1 MSGVPFTAVASG
13 AEGARGR
20 TIMRKTIVSGSVA
33 CLAFAA
39 AMTVALSGQPVAND
53 GPRYENE
60 TNLVRPDDYREW
72 TFLSSGLAMAYNED
86 EPAGGATGPQLFQNV
101 FVNPSSYRGFMETG
115 AWPDGTTFV
124 LEFRRAA
131 TDADISRTGRFQTD
145 RVMLEAEVKDS
156 RFPDGWAFF
165 NFGQDDALA
174 DVAEPLAGR
183 QVARCIECHT
193 EHTAVERTFVQFYPT
208 LLEVARQKGTVKPGF

>member
-1 MSGVPFTAVASG
+1 MSKS
-13 AEGARGR
+13 
-20 TIMRKTIVSGSVA
+20 IVSVCVA
-33 CLAFAA
+33 CLTLGA
-39 AMTVALSGQPVAND
+39 VSSVVLSGQPAAGD
-53 GPRYENE
+53 GPRYENQ

-86 EPAGGATGPQLFQNV
+86 TPAGGDTRPQLFQNV

-115 AWPDGTTFV
+115 VWPDGTTFV
-124 LEFRRAA
+124 LEFRQAA
-131 TDADISRTGRFQTD
+131 TDVDISRTGRFQSD

-174 DVAEPLAGR
+174 DVAEPLRGQ
-183 QVARCIECHT
+183 QVARCIECHA

-208 LLEVARQKGTVKPGF
+208 LLEVAREKGTVKPGF

>member
-1 MSGVPFTAVASG
+1 MSKS
-13 AEGARGR
+13 
-20 TIMRKTIVSGSVA
+20 IVILCVA
-33 CLAFAA
+33 CLTLAA
-39 AMTVALSGQPVAND
+39 VSSVVLWGQTAASD
-53 GPRYENE
+53 GPRYENQ

-86 EPAGGATGPQLFQNV
+86 TPVGGDTRPQLFQNV

-115 AWPDGTTFV
+115 VWPDGTTFV
-124 LEFRRAA
+124 LEFRQAA
-131 TDADISRTGRFQTD
+131 TDVEISRTGRFQTD

-174 DVAEPLAGR
+174 DVAEPLSGQ

>member
-1 MSGVPFTAVASG
+1 MPKRF
-13 AEGARGR
+13 
-20 TIMRKTIVSGSVA
+20 VSLGVA
-33 CLAFAA
+33 CATFAA
-39 AMTVALSGQPVAND
+39 VSAIPLLGQPVSDD
-53 GPRYENE
+53 GPRYENG
-60 TNLVRPDDYREW
+60 TDLVRPDDYREW

-86 EPAGGATGPQLFQNV
+86 QPAGGPAGPQLFQNV
-101 FVNPSSYRGFMETG
+101 FVNPSSHRAFMQTG
-115 AWPDGTTFV
+115 EWPNGTTFV

-131 TDADISRTGRFQTD
+131 TDVDISRTGRFQTD

-174 DVAEPLAGR
+174 AVAEPLAGSA
-183 QVARCIECHT
+183 VARCIECHT

-208 LLEVARQKGTVKPGF
+208 LLEVAREKDTVKPGF

>member
-1 MSGVPFTAVASG
+1 MSKS
-13 AEGARGR
+13 
-20 TIMRKTIVSGSVA
+20 IVILCVA
-33 CLAFAA
+33 CLTLAA
-39 AMTVALSGQPVAND
+39 VSSVVLWGQPAASD
-53 GPRYENE
+53 GPRYENQ

-86 EPAGGATGPQLFQNV
+86 TPVGGDTRPQLFQNV

-115 AWPDGTTFV
+115 VWPDGTTFV
-124 LEFRRAA
+124 LEFRQAA
-131 TDADISRTGRFQTD
+131 TDVEISRTGRFQTD

-174 DVAEPLAGR
+174 DVAEPLSGQ

-208 LLEVARQKGTVKPGF
+208 LLEVARQRGTVKPGF

>member
-1 MSGVPFTAVASG
+1 
-13 AEGARGR
+13 
-20 TIMRKTIVSGSVA
+20 MRPISVSLSVA
-33 CLAFAA
+33 CLAFA
-39 AMTVALSGQPVAND
+39 TVSSVVLLGQPAEND
-53 GPRYENE
+53 GPQYENG
-60 TNLVRPDDYREW
+60 THLVRPDDYREW

-86 EPAGGATGPQLFQNV
+86 QPAGAATRPQLFQNV
-101 FVNPSSYRGFMETG
+101 FVNPSSHRAFMETG
-115 AWPDGTTFV
+115 RWPDGTTFV

-131 TDADISRTGRFQTD
+131 TDTEISRTGRFQAD
-145 RVMLEAEVKDS
+145 RVMLEAEVKDA

-174 DVAEPLAGR
+174 DVAEPLAGA

-208 LLEVARQKGTVKPGF
+208 LLEVARQKGTLKPGF